1 MSPIIKYLH
10 KLVGYIGHL
19 DRIING
25 KCIRTV
31 QTDVYLPEKKKC
43 CKRLFNYNKNI
54 ETKTQHHYNNYL
66 TYMSVYSSIYV
77 FHRSPLALHIIL
89 YIKQS

>member
-31 QTDVYLPEKKKC
+31 QTDVYLPEKKKNVANAY
-43 CKRLFNYNKNI
+43 LI
-54 ETKTQHHYNNYL
+54 TTKT
-66 TYMSVYSSIYV
+66 
-77 FHRSPLALHIIL
+77 
-89 YIKQS
+89 